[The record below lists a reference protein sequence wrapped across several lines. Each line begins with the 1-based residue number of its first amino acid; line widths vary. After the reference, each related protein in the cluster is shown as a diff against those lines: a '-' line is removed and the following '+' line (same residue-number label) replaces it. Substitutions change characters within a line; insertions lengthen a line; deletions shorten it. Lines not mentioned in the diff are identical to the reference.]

1 MKNRIDVMRLRE
13 GVMTLNGW
21 VIPQKKKNRNYI
33 DISDQLSEAAAGTG
47 KGMQA
52 ASADG
57 VRFSVLE
64 KPEGMSKWQRI
75 PFTYVPMLR
84 EDVAGLYGCS
94 PMCGFDIQFAYAR
107 GNEYALQMEAP
118 GSSSSRVLI
127 SDAVMAKRDS
137 VANRKKERILALCTT
152 ETIKVA
158 WDFFREN
165 GLRALWKKSVHKLQG
180 IEEDYDYSEWYEK
193 TKPTEGK
200 LREQAAEYRGLLRAV
215 LEHGPQP
222 LCGASD
228 GGSLQ
233 PDEKSVTASAGAEAA
248 EIKEET
254 EKSAG
259 YLRAG
264 VVMNAADFHPMFS
277 ITIPAYNTPEKYLC
291 MLFDSLKAQ
300 TYPNFEVILA
310 DGSDAAERTAEEVTR
325 RYAAEDP
332 RFRYERLEKNWGISE
347 NTNAALA
354 LAKGDYIV
362 LCDHDDELT
371 ADALY
376 EVVQALLAHPEAE
389 FLYTDE
395 DKVDF
400 DGKALFEPHFK
411 SDYNPDL
418 LRTVNYIC
426 HLSVIR
432 RDLLQRV
439 QEQHPQ
445 HLAFDPAYDGAQDH
459 DFFLRCTEEAAREEV
474 DGNDGGNGNAAGVPE
489 AEAGRCGNAGS
500 SRTAVADLT
509 SANLSDT
516 EQQQEQWQQAL
527 RAGIFTSERIVH
539 IPKVCYHWRCHK
551 NSTAK
556 DPSSKLYAFD
566 AGKRAVLAHEK
577 RLGIGAE
584 KIVDGITYGFYHTV
598 YPLSEERVSVIIPN
612 KDHVKD
618 LDKCIRSLIQRSLHR
633 NLEIIVVENNSSE
646 PETFDYYQKI
656 EGNPAYFMTDFDAGW
671 EKLCAER
678 RKRAEYCRTMKGVT
692 DTYQPELSEERL
704 RDISRVSIRVV
715 RWEREFN
722 YSAINNFG
730 AAHAEGEYLLL
741 LNNDVELISP
751 DSITEMLGYARRPDV
766 GIVGARLLYEDDTV
780 QHAGVVVGFGG
791 IAGGA
796 FIGLHERENSYMH
809 RMMCVQ
815 DLSAV
820 TAACL
825 MTKRSV
831 FDAVGGLTEELAVAF
846 NDIDYCMKVRAQGLL
861 CVYDPYVLLHHYES
875 KSRGLE
881 DTPEKVRR
889 FNNEIAVFADRW
901 GEILKQGDPY
911 YNPNLTLR
919 KSNFSLRDLSKEK
932 IGEPYKLELD
942 VEKQLREVRKAQ
954 RH

>member
-1 MKNRIDVMRLRE
+1 MRLRE

-21 VIPQKKKNRNYI
+21 VIPQRKKGRAYV
-33 DISDQLSEAAAGTG
+33 DVSDQLSGTNTGTG
-47 KGMQA
+47 RGMKV

-57 VRFSVLE
+57 VRFSILE
-64 KPEGMSKWQRI
+64 KSEQTGKWERI

-84 EDVAGLYGCS
+84 EDVAGIYGCS
-94 PMCGFDIQFAYAR
+94 PMCGFDLEFAYER
-107 GNEYALQMEAP
+107 GREYLLLLEAP
-118 GSSSSRVLI
+118 GSAATRVPVN
-127 SDAVMAKRDS
+127 DAVMAKRDS
-137 VANRKKERILALCTT
+137 VANRKRERLLALCTT
-152 ETIKVA
+152 ETVKVA
-158 WDFFREN
+158 WDFLKEN
-165 GLRALWKKSVHKLQG
+165 GIRALWKKSVHKLQG

-193 TKPTEGK
+193 TKPTEATLK
-200 LREQAAEYRGLLRAV
+200 AQAAEYRELLREV
-215 LEHGPQP
+215 LERGPRENRTEAGEDGKTEEAGKSGKNGKIG
-222 LCGASD
+222 LC
-228 GGSLQ
+228 
-233 PDEKSVTASAGAEAA
+233 
-248 EIKEET
+248 
-254 EKSAG
+254 
-259 YLRAG
+259 
-264 VVMNAADFHPMFS
+264 PMFS
-277 ITIPAYNTPEKYLC
+277 IAIPAYNTPEKYLC

-310 DGSDAAERTAEEVTR
+310 DGSDAAEHTAEQVTA
-325 RYAAEDP
+325 RYAEDDP
-332 RFRYERLEKNWGISE
+332 RFRYERLSKNLGISE
-347 NTNAALA
+347 NTNAALS

-376 EVVQALLAHPEAE
+376 EVVRALRTHPDAE

-432 RDLLQRV
+432 RDLLERV
-439 QEQHPQ
+439 QAAHPE

-459 DFFLRCTEEAAREEV
+459 DFFLRCTEEASREEREQS
-474 DGNDGGNGNAAGVPE
+474 GKNDTG
-489 AEAGRCGNAGS
+489 AEKIR
-500 SRTAVADLT
+500 
-509 SANLSDT
+509 
-516 EQQQEQWQQAL
+516 QEI
-527 RAGIFTSERIVH
+527 RAGIFTSERIIH

-566 AGKRAVLAHEK
+566 AGKRAVLAHER
-577 RLGIGAE
+577 RLGIDAE
-584 KIVDGITYGFYHTV
+584 RVVDGITYGFYHTL
-598 YPLSEERVSVIIPN
+598 YPLSEEQISVIIPN
-612 KDHVKD
+612 KDHAKD
-618 LDKCIRSLIQRSLHR
+618 LDTCIRSILQRSMHR
-633 NLEIIVVENNSSE
+633 NLEFIIVENNSTD
-646 PETFDYYQKI
+646 PETFAYYEKI
-656 EGNPAYFMTDFDAGW
+656 EGNPAYFMTDFEEGFRR
-671 EKLCAER
+671 LCEER
-678 RKRAEYCRTMKGVT
+678 KKRAEYCKNTKGVT
-692 DTYQPELSEERL
+692 DTWQTEISEERL
-704 RDISRVSIRVV
+704 RDISRIRIRVV
-715 RWEREFN
+715 RWELEFN

-730 AAHAEGEYLLL
+730 ARYAEGTYLLL
-741 LNNDVELISP
+741 LNNDVELIEP
-751 DSITEMLGYARRPDV
+751 AAFTEMLGYIRRPDV
-766 GIVGARLLYEDDTV
+766 GAVGARLLYEDNTV

-791 IAGGA
+791 IAGGT

-815 DLSAV
+815 DYSAV

-831 FDAVGGLTEELAVAF
+831 FDAAGGLTEELAVAF

-861 CVYDPYVLLHHYES
+861 CVYDPYVLFHHYES

-881 DTPEKVRR
+881 DTPEKVKR
-889 FNNEIAVFADRW
+889 FNNEIAIFASRW
-901 GEILKQGDPY
+901 GEILKHGDPY

-942 VEKQLREVRKAQ
+942 VEKQLREVRKVQ

>member
-1 MKNRIDVMRLRE
+1 MRLRE
-13 GVMTLNGW
+13 GVMKLNGW
-21 VIPQKKKNRNYI
+21 VIPQKKKGRSYV
-33 DISDQLSEAAAGTG
+33 DISDRLSEASAGTG
-47 KGMQA
+47 RGMKA

-57 VRFSVLE
+57 VRFSVLQ
-64 KPEGMSKWQRI
+64 KSVQSGKWERI

-84 EDVAGLYGCS
+84 EDVAGIYHCS
-94 PMCGFDIQFAYAR
+94 SMCGFDIEFSYER
-107 GNEYALQMEAP
+107 GRDYVLLLEAP
-118 GSSSSRVLI
+118 GCANTRVAVN
-127 SDAVMAKRDS
+127 DAVMAKRDS
-137 VANRKKERILALCTT
+137 VANRKKERLLALCTA
-152 ETIKVA
+152 ETVKVA

-165 GLRALWKKSVHKLQG
+165 GIRALWKKSVHKIQG

-193 TKPTEGK
+193 TKPTEAV
-200 LREQAAEYRGLLRAV
+200 LRAQAAEYCGLLRDV
-215 LEHGPQP
+215 LERGPRGGESSGTLP
-222 LCGASD
+222 MNV
-228 GGSLQ
+228 GSL
-233 PDEKSVTASAGAEAA
+233 
-248 EIKEET
+248 
-254 EKSAG
+254 
-259 YLRAG
+259 
-264 VVMNAADFHPMFS
+264 PMFS
-277 ITIPAYNTPEKYLC
+277 IAIPAYNTPEKYLC

-310 DGSDAAERTAEEVTR
+310 DGSDETDRTAEQVTA
-325 RYAAEDP
+325 RYAKEDV
-332 RFRYERLEKNWGISE
+332 RFRYERLSENFGISE

-376 EVVQALLAHPEAE
+376 EVVKAIKAHPDAE

-432 RDLLQRV
+432 LDLLERV
-439 QEQHPQ
+439 QAAHPQ

-459 DFFLRCTEEAAREEV
+459 DFFLRCTEEASRGEREL
-474 DGNDGGNGNAAGVPE
+474 GRKLNASEHPE
-489 AEAGRCGNAGS
+489 RSAAAD
-500 SRTAVADLT
+500 TADDAPEEKI
-509 SANLSDT
+509 SP
-516 EQQQEQWQQAL
+516 EL
-527 RAGIFTSERIVH
+527 RAGTFTSDRIIH

-556 DPSSKLYAFD
+556 DPSSKLYAFE

-577 RLGIGAE
+577 RLGIDAE
-584 KIVDGITYGFYHTV
+584 KVVDGITYGFYHTI
-598 YPLSEERVSVIIPN
+598 YPLSEDRISVIIPN
-612 KDHVKD
+612 KDHAKD
-618 LDKCIRSLIQRSLHR
+618 LDTCIRSIIQRSMHR
-633 NLEIIVVENNSSE
+633 NLEFVIVENNSAD
-646 PETFDYYQKI
+646 PETFFYYQKI
-656 EGNPAYFMTDFDAGW
+656 EGNPAYFMTDFDEGYR
-671 EKLCAER
+671 KLCEER
-678 RKRAEYCRTMKGVT
+678 EKRAAYCRTAKGVT
-692 DTYQPELSEERL
+692 DTWQTDITEERL
-704 RDISRVSIRVV
+704 RDISRISIRVV

-730 AAHAEGEYLLL
+730 VQHAEGAYLLL
-741 LNNDVELISP
+741 LNNDVELIEP
-751 DSITEMLGYARRPDV
+751 AAFTEMLGYIRRADV
-766 GIVGARLLYEDDTV
+766 GAVGARLLYEDNTV

-791 IAGGA
+791 IAGGT

-815 DLSAV
+815 DYSAV

-825 MTKRSV
+825 MTKRTV

-846 NDIDYCMKVRAQGLL
+846 NDIDYCMKVRTQGLL

-881 DTPEKVRR
+881 DTPEKVKR

-901 GEILKQGDPY
+901 GEILKHGDPY

-919 KSNFSLRDLSKEK
+919 KANFSLRDLSKEK

>member
-1 MKNRIDVMRLRE
+1 MRLRE
-13 GVMTLNGW
+13 GVMKLNGW
-21 VIPQKKKNRNYI
+21 VIPQKKKGRSYV
-33 DISDQLSEAAAGTG
+33 DISDRLSEATAGTG
-47 KGMQA
+47 RGMKA

-57 VRFSVLE
+57 VRFSVLMKSE
-64 KPEGMSKWQRI
+64 QTGKWERI
-75 PFTYVPMLR
+75 PFVYVPMLR
-84 EDVAGLYGCS
+84 EDVAGIYHCS
-94 PMCGFDIQFAYAR
+94 SMCGFDIEFAYER
-107 GNEYALQMEAP
+107 GREYMLLLEAP
-118 GSSSSRVLI
+118 GSTGTRVPVN
-127 SDAVMAKRDS
+127 DAVMAKRDS
-137 VANRKKERILALCTT
+137 VANRKKERLLALCTA
-152 ETIKVA
+152 ETVKVA
-158 WDFFREN
+158 WEFFKEN
-165 GLRALWKKSVHKLQG
+165 GIRALWKKSVHKLQG

-193 TKPTEGK
+193 TKPTEAT
-200 LREQAAEYRGLLRAV
+200 LRAQAAEYRELLREV
-215 LEHGPQP
+215 LEHGPRSGSEST
-222 LCGASD
+222 GAFPMSSSTLPMSS
-228 GGSLQ
+228 GML
-233 PDEKSVTASAGAEAA
+233 PTSAG
-248 EIKEET
+248 T
-254 EKSAG
+254 FP
-259 YLRAG
+259 L
-264 VVMNAADFHPMFS
+264 FS
-277 ITIPAYNTPEKYLC
+277 IAIPAYNTPEKYLC

-310 DGSDAAERTAEEVTR
+310 DGSDETDRTVEQVTA
-325 RYAAEDP
+325 RYAEEDP
-332 RFRYERLEKNWGISE
+332 RFRYERLSKNLGISE

-376 EVVQALLAHPEAE
+376 EVVKAIKAHPDAE

-432 RDLLQRV
+432 RDLLERV
-439 QEQHPQ
+439 QAAHPQ
-445 HLAFDPAYDGAQDH
+445 HLAFDSEYDGAQDH
-459 DFFLRCTEEAAREEV
+459 DFFLRCTEEASRGERELRASESEC
-474 DGNDGGNGNAAGVPE
+474 AAGS
-489 AEAGRCGNAGS
+489 AAGS
-500 SRTAVADLT
+500 TAG
-509 SANLSDT
+509 SAAEYISESKAKCMAERAASCTAGKLA
-516 EQQQEQWQQAL
+516 EQLEEETISQEL
-527 RAGIFTSERIVH
+527 RAGMFTSDRIIH

-556 DPSSKLYAFD
+556 DPSSKLYAFE

-577 RLGIGAE
+577 RLGIDAE
-584 KIVDGITYGFYHTV
+584 KVVDGITYGFYHTI

-612 KDHVKD
+612 KDHAKD
-618 LDKCIRSLIQRSLHR
+618 LDTCIRSLIQRSMHH
-633 NLEIIVVENNSSE
+633 NLEFVIVENNSTE
-646 PETFDYYQKI
+646 PETFSYYKKI
-656 EGNPAYFMTDFDAGW
+656 EGNPAYFMTDFDAGFQ
-671 EKLCAER
+671 KLCGER
-678 RKRAEYCRTMKGVT
+678 DKRAEYCRSTKGVT
-692 DTYQPELSEERL
+692 DTWQAEISEERL
-704 RDISRVSIRVV
+704 RDISRIDIRVV
-715 RWEREFN
+715 HWEREFN

-730 AAHAEGEYLLL
+730 VQHAEGEYLLL
-741 LNNDVELISP
+741 LNNDVELINPASL
-751 DSITEMLGYARRPDV
+751 TEMLGYIRRPDV
-766 GIVGARLLYEDDTV
+766 GVVGARLLYEDDTV

-791 IAGGA
+791 IAGGT

-815 DLSAV
+815 DYSAV

-825 MTKRSV
+825 MTKRVV
-831 FDAVGGLTEELAVAF
+831 FDAAGGLTEELAVAF
-846 NDIDYCMKVRAQGLL
+846 NDIDYCMKVRAQGFL

-881 DTPEKVRR
+881 DTPEKVKR
-889 FNNEIAVFADRW
+889 FNNEIAIFADRW
-901 GEILKQGDPY
+901 GEILKHGDPY

>member
-152 ETIKVA
+152 ETVKVA

-193 TKPTEGK
+193 TKPTEAK
-200 LREQAAEYRGLLRAV
+200 LRAQAAEYRGLLREV

-228 GGSLQ
+228 GGNPW
-233 PDEKSVTASAGAEAA
+233 PDEKNAEALAGASAETFPEELAETFA
-248 EIKEET
+248 EPLAGTGKEAG
-254 EKSAG
+254 KSAVCPG
-259 YLRAG
+259 GGAMRAG
-264 VVMNAADFHPMFS
+264 AAFHPMFS

-310 DGSDAAERTAEEVTR
+310 DGSDAAERTAEAVTR

-432 RDLLQRV
+432 RDLLLRV

-459 DFFLRCTEEAAREEV
+459 DFFLRCTEEAAREERAWL
-474 DGNDGGNGNAAGVPE
+474 AAQNSG
-489 AEAGRCGNAGS
+489 
-500 SRTAVADLT
+500 TA
-509 SANLSDT
+509 
-516 EQQQEQWQQAL
+516 QEL
-527 RAGIFTSERIVH
+527 RAGIFTSDRIVH

-556 DPSSKLYAFD
+556 DPSAKLYAFD

-577 RLGIGAE
+577 RFGIGAE
-584 KIVDGITYGFYHTV
+584 KIVDGITYGFYHTI

-656 EGNPAYFMTDFDAGW
+656 EDNPEYFMTDFDAGW

-678 RKRAEYCRTMKGVT
+678 RKHAEYCRTMKGVT

-704 RDISRVSIRVV
+704 RDLSRISIRVV

-766 GIVGARLLYEDDTV
+766 GIVGARLLYEDNTV

>member
-152 ETIKVA
+152 ETVKVA

-193 TKPTEGK
+193 TKPTEAK
-200 LREQAAEYRGLLRAV
+200 LRAQAAEYRGLLREV

-222 LCGASD
+222 FCGALD
-228 GGSLQ
+228 G
-233 PDEKSVTASAGAEAA
+233 K
-248 EIKEET
+248 
-254 EKSAG
+254 
-259 YLRAG
+259 
-264 VVMNAADFHPMFS
+264 NAADFHPMFS

-310 DGSDAAERTAEEVTR
+310 DGSDAAERTVEEVTR

-347 NTNAALA
+347 NTNAALE
-354 LAKGDYIV
+354 LTKGDYIV

-432 RDLLQRV
+432 RDLLLRV

-459 DFFLRCTEEAAREEV
+459 DFFLRCTEEAAREERAWLAAQNSGTAQERKEAAGGAQARQEA
-474 DGNDGGNGNAAGVPE
+474 DGSDGGNGDSRSCSAA
-489 AEAGRCGNAGS
+489 
-500 SRTAVADLT
+500 ADLP
-509 SANLSDT
+509 DT
-516 EQQQEQWQQAL
+516 DQQQEQRQQEL
-527 RAGIFTSERIVH
+527 RAGIFTSDRIVH

-618 LDKCIRSLIQRSLHR
+618 LDKCIRSLLQRSLHR

-671 EKLCAER
+671 QKLCAER

-704 RDISRVSIRVV
+704 RDLSCISIRVV

-730 AAHAEGEYLLL
+730 VAHAEGEYLLL